1 MLDMPETT
9 RVNILWR
16 LGYLESTN
24 PVVPMDERPQPAPAE
39 QEEDRQPTSTA
50 TTTPKLSLNTA
61 SSEELQ
67 DLNGIG
73 ESRASEIIAA
83 RPFASVDEAVEQL
96 GYLADHQ
103 SKLEV

>member
-1 MLDMPETT
+1 MLDIPETI
-9 RVNILWR
+9 RVSMLRR

-24 PVVPMDERPQPAPAE
+24 PVVPMDERPQSAPAE
-39 QEEDRQPTSTA
+39 QEEEQPTPTA
-50 TTTPKLSLNTA
+50 TTTLKLNLNTA
-61 SSEELQ
+61 SREELQ

-83 RPFASVDEAVEQL
+83 RPFSSVDEAVGQL

-103 SKLEV
+103 FKLEV